1 MTKEELAEAL
11 NGREYGYDIPVGTV
25 RAAKANGLVI
35 VYGMSDD
42 LMELEGAISDEGG
55 CYEGETFLIDEQ
67 GLLPNWD
74 DLRDDG
80 DEEEIEKYIA
90 RKKKA
95 KKLHALWCAKDQPA
109 WTYKTD
115 IPHATFDVMEDGEV
129 HCRGIVFSIND
140 L

>member
-1 MTKEELAEAL
+1 MTKEELAEKL
-11 NGREYGYDIPVGTV
+11 NGVESVPVNLVRE
-25 RAAKANGLVI
+25 AKRNGLVI
-35 VYGMSDD
+35 IYGASDD
-42 LMELEGAISDEGG
+42 LMEVDGSISDEGG
-55 CYEGETFLIDEQ
+55 CYEGEIFLIDEQ
-67 GLLPNWD
+67 GLLPSWD

-95 KKLHALWCAKDQPA
+95 KKIEAVWCAKGQPP

-115 IPHATFDVMEDGEV
+115 IPHATFDIMEDDEV
-129 HCRGIVFSIND
+129 QCRGIVFNIND